1 MVLKSLPEGSALILH
16 HCQTGK
22 AILIR
27 GGISM
32 RRVILVLGCGVI
44 MFSQSVLAQVKH
56 GGKIE
61 SKYDGFT
68 YETLMRLQKM
78 KVSCDGVKDKFTDG
92 CVSIEVT
99 LHMPGMQLNYVRNVT
114 LMVVFENQ
122 DWVQTHPPDQRDLS
136 ISTYDKTFKFG
147 RMELI
152 TNKKPGTWDTKIE
165 RLQATIPY
173 EMFKKIIASDTIE
186 IQVGKD
192 TVMLREKNIAALRDL
207 NNRVL
212 VPPANTTGTSAT
224 TSTRSRGK

>member
-1 MVLKSLPEGSALILH
+1 
-16 HCQTGK
+16 
-22 AILIR
+22 
-27 GGISM
+27 M
-32 RRVILVLGCGVI
+32 RRLILVLGCGLVL
-44 MFSQSVLAQVKH
+44 FSQAAFAQVKH

-61 SKYDGFT
+61 SKYDGFN
-68 YETLMRLQKM
+68 YETLMQLQKM
-78 KVSCDGVKDKFTDG
+78 KVSCDGFKDKFTDG

-122 DWVQTHPPDQRDLS
+122 DWVRTHPPEQRDLS
-136 ISTYDKTFKFG
+136 ISTYDKTYRFG

-173 EMFKKIIASDTIE
+173 ETFKRIIESDTIE
-186 IQVGKD
+186 IQVGNGA
-192 TVMLREKNIAALRDL
+192 VMLREKNIAALRDL

-212 VPPANTTGTSAT
+212 TPPANSTTGTSAT
-224 TSTRSRGK
+224 PSKRSRGK

>member
-1 MVLKSLPEGSALILH
+1 
-16 HCQTGK
+16 
-22 AILIR
+22 
-27 GGISM
+27 M
-32 RRVILVLGCGVI
+32 RRLILVLGCGLVL
-44 MFSQSVLAQVKH
+44 FSQTALAQVKH

-122 DWVQTHPPDQRDLS
+122 DWVRLHPLEQRNLS
-136 ISTYDKTFKFG
+136 ISTYDKTYRFG
-147 RMELI
+147 RMELV
-152 TNKKPGTWDTKIE
+152 TNNKPGTWDTKIE
-165 RLQATIPY
+165 RLQANIPY
-173 EMFKKIIASDTIE
+173 ETFKKIIESDTIE
-186 IQVGKD
+186 IQVGNGS
-192 TVMLREKNIAALRDL
+192 VMLRDKNIAALRDL

-212 VPPANTTGTSAT
+212 VPPTNSSTGTSAKP
-224 TSTRSRGK
+224 STRSRGK

>member
-1 MVLKSLPEGSALILH
+1 
-16 HCQTGK
+16 
-22 AILIR
+22 
-27 GGISM
+27 M
-32 RRVILVLGCGVI
+32 RRVILVLGCGLI
-44 MFSQSVLAQVKH
+44 MFSQTALGQVKH

-61 SKYDGFT
+61 SKYDGFK

-78 KVSCDGVKDKFTDG
+78 KVSCDGIKDKFTDA

-114 LMVVFENQ
+114 LLVVFENQ
-122 DWVQTHPPDQRDLS
+122 DWVALHPPEQRELS
-136 ISTYDKTFKFG
+136 ISTYDKTFRLG

-152 TNKKPGTWDTKIE
+152 TTKKPGTWDTKIE
-165 RLQATIPY
+165 RLQAAIPY
-173 EMFKKIIASDTIE
+173 ETFKKIIASDTIE

-212 VPPANTTGTSAT
+212 VPPAKETSPSRQNVGR
-224 TSTRSRGK
+224 TSGGR

>member
-1 MVLKSLPEGSALILH
+1 
-16 HCQTGK
+16 
-22 AILIR
+22 
-27 GGISM
+27 M
-32 RRVILVLGCGVI
+32 RRLILVLGCGLVL
-44 MFSQSVLAQVKH
+44 FSQTALAQVKH

-122 DWVQTHPPDQRDLS
+122 DWVRGHSLEQRNLS
-136 ISTYDKTFKFG
+136 ISTYDKTYRFG
-147 RMELI
+147 RMELV
-152 TNKKPGTWDTKIE
+152 TNNKPGTWDTKIE
-165 RLQATIPY
+165 RLQAAIPY
-173 EMFKKIIASDTIE
+173 ETFKKIIESDTIE
-186 IQVGKD
+186 IQVGNGS
-192 TVMLREKNIAALRDL
+192 VMLRDKNIAALRDL

-212 VPPANTTGTSAT
+212 VPPTNSSTGTSAKP
-224 TSTRSRGK
+224 STRSRGK

>member
-1 MVLKSLPEGSALILH
+1 
-16 HCQTGK
+16 
-22 AILIR
+22 
-27 GGISM
+27 M
-32 RRVILVLGCGVI
+32 RRVILVLGCGLI
-44 MFSQSVLAQVKH
+44 MFAQTALAQVKH

-78 KVSCDGVKDKFTDG
+78 KVSCDGIKDKFTDG

-114 LMVVFENQ
+114 LLVVFEHQ
-122 DWVQTHPPDQRDLS
+122 DWVRTHPPEQRDLS
-136 ISTYDKTFKFG
+136 ISTYDKTFRLG

-173 EMFKKIIASDTIE
+173 ETFKKIIQSDTIE

-212 VPPANTTGTSAT
+212 VPPANSTTGTSAT

>member
-1 MVLKSLPEGSALILH
+1 
-16 HCQTGK
+16 
-22 AILIR
+22 
-27 GGISM
+27 M
-32 RRVILVLGCGVI
+32 RRLMLVFGCSLAL
-44 MFSQSVLAQVKH
+44 FSATAHAQSPVKH

-78 KVSCDGVKDKFTDG
+78 KVSCDGIKDKFTDA

-114 LMVVFENQ
+114 LQVVFEHQ
-122 DWVQTHPPDQRDLS
+122 DWVRMHPPEERNLS
-136 ISTYDKTFKFG
+136 ISTYDQTFRLG

-152 TNKKPGTWDTKIE
+152 TNKKAGTWDTKIE

-173 EMFKKIIASDTIE
+173 ETFKQIIQSDTIE

-192 TVMLREKNIAALRDL
+192 AVMLREKNIAALRDL
-207 NNRVL
+207 NNRALTPGNAVSEKKNGVESGRL
-212 VPPANTTGTSAT
+212 
-224 TSTRSRGK
+224 KQ

>member
-1 MVLKSLPEGSALILH
+1 
-16 HCQTGK
+16 
-22 AILIR
+22 
-27 GGISM
+27 M
-32 RRVILVLGCGVI
+32 RRLILVLGCGLVL
-44 MFSQSVLAQVKH
+44 FSQTALAQSVVKH

-122 DWVQTHPPDQRDLS
+122 DWVRGHPLDQRNLS
-136 ISTYDKTFKFG
+136 ISTYDKTYRFG
-147 RMELI
+147 RMELV
-152 TNKKPGTWDTKIE
+152 TNTKPGTWDTKIE

-173 EMFKKIIASDTIE
+173 ETFKKIIESDTIE
-186 IQVGKD
+186 IQVGNGS
-192 TVMLREKNIAALRDL
+192 VMLRDKNIAALRDL

-212 VPPANTTGTSAT
+212 VPPANSSTGTSAKP
-224 TSTRSRGK
+224 STRSRGK